1 MLHTFKNTDNGKK
14 PYVSNV
20 NQNHWIP
27 IAHISKNLWEFS
39 HKQAVCFI
47 LPGNLYAQTISLSL
61 VVCLFIKKLS
71 ELLAEF
77 LHDDLHKKF
86 IL

>member
-27 IAHISKNLWEFS
+27 IAHISKNLWEFHTS
-39 HKQAVCFI
+39 RQYVLFYQEIYMHKQSHYHW
-47 LPGNLYAQTISLSL
+47 LYAYS
-61 VVCLFIKKLS
+61 
-71 ELLAEF
+71 
-77 LHDDLHKKF
+77 
-86 IL
+86 